1 MSLTVSVTIK
11 EGRHTMLRDHKA
23 IMMIVAI
30 TSLLAA
36 SSGTAFAVP
45 DQIDCNSEESLDIR
59 ATAWNIVADWS
70 DFEDYI
76 EARTPY
82 NIKSCLKN
90 RLDYNGKVKCL
101 STYESWL
108 GWASPFTKKIK
119 VSQNFRDDLDAES
132 SRPDRRACWAW
143 IMAHEFSHS
152 CDRGEAA
159 ADDIGNEAFYYWK
172 DRFGV
177 SANHDWWDCY

>member
-1 MSLTVSVTIK
+1 MHH
-11 EGRHTMLRDHKA
+11 GHKA
-23 IMMIVAI
+23 TMMMAVVCA
-30 TSLLAA
+30 LLGV
-36 SSGTAFAVP
+36 SSGTVLAVP
-45 DQIDCNSEESLDIR
+45 AQIDCNATESLDIR

-82 NIKSCLKN
+82 NIGSCLKN
-90 RLDYNGKVKCL
+90 RLDSNGKVKCL

-119 VSQNFRDDLDAES
+119 VSQNFRDDLASES
-132 SRPDRRACWAW
+132 SQPDRRACWAW
-143 IMAHEFSHS
+143 IMVHEFSHS
-152 CDRGEAA
+152 CDRGETA

-172 DRFGV
+172 DRFAV
-177 SANHDWWDCY
+177 SGSHDWWDCY